1 MKNISLILA
10 GIMSFPVFAGDLWE
24 VASTSVSPDGT
35 FLPYTQNIC
44 FPNGSVDP
52 AQILG
57 GLGNCTQVQEN
68 GNASAMKFTMSCK
81 TQGMPA
87 ELASMNVSG
96 DASLDGNLFNMN
108 YVITVNVNQGSAGGN
123 FKMNGKA
130 EAHKVGQ
137 CNTR

>member
-1 MKNISLILA
+1 
-10 GIMSFPVFAGDLWE
+10 
-24 VASTSVSPDGT
+24 
-35 FLPYTQNIC
+35 
-44 FPNGSVDP
+44 
-52 AQILG
+52 
-57 GLGNCTQVQEN
+57 
-68 GNASAMKFTMSCK
+68 MKFTMSCK